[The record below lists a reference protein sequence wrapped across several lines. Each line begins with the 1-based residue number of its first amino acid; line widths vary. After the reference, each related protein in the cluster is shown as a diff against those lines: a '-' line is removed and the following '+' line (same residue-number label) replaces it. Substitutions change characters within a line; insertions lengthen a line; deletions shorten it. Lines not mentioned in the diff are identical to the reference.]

1 MKLIYNN
8 FFNYS
13 YKFNKLKFKQTD
25 IRIIKKNNF
34 FYLTLRI
41 VKKQFM
47 KTLKKED
54 IPKLGKKINQ
64 LKKRIIRTNVSGNLE
79 KVPFRKMRIKK
90 IKSQINEILKRKK

>member
-1 MKLIYNN
+1 
-8 FFNYS
+8 
-13 YKFNKLKFKQTD
+13 
-25 IRIIKKNNF
+25 
-34 FYLTLRI
+34 
-41 VKKQFM
+41 M

-90 IKSQINEILKRKK
+90 IKYQINEILKRKK

>member
-1 MKLIYNN
+1 
-8 FFNYS
+8 
-13 YKFNKLKFKQTD
+13 
-25 IRIIKKNNF
+25 
-34 FYLTLRI
+34 
-41 VKKQFM
+41 M

-90 IKSQINEILKRKK
+90 